1 MIKVWTIH
9 NKGNKPYWIAMKLQD
24 DRYILPAFRGLWLD
38 TLERMKVDKFISE
51 LQYTEA
57 RKQSIVEI
65 EKADKV
71 LKQGSEIID
80 GIVGKIVKDCILK
93 RCRYENGL

>member
-9 NKGNKPYWIAMKLQD
+9 NKGNKPYWIVMKLQD

-65 EKADKV
+65 EKAEE
-71 LKQGSEIID
+71 LGSEIID
-80 GIVGKIVKDCILK
+80 GIVEKIVKDCILNK
-93 RCRYENGL
+93 EV

>member
-9 NKGNKPYWIAMKLQD
+9 NKGNKPYWIVMKLQD

-65 EKADKV
+65 EKAEE
-71 LKQGSEIID
+71 LGSEIID
-80 GIVGKIVKDCILK
+80 GIVGKIVKDCILNK
-93 RCRYENGL
+93 EV